1 VVPGGT
7 YRSLRYALGHQWL
20 SNIWDPIIGCFDEA
34 DSGVWQLLFIKEGT
48 IIISYPPFFLLG
60 IEYTIILL

>member
-1 VVPGGT
+1 
-7 YRSLRYALGHQWL
+7 LGHQWL